1 MYDGFGRLIIEFARV
16 GRSCRSF
23 IKIVLYNRIDNFG
36 RKEVLL

>member
-1 MYDGFGRLIIEFARV
+1 MYDGFGRLIIEFARI
-16 GRSCRSF
+16 GRSCRGF